1 MAKPKLALIP
11 AAQGSKF
18 YSVLPSDGVGDFD
31 FARASAATRINKYG
45 YIETVASGQS
55 RLNYPLIDGVVK
67 GCPSHILEPARTN
80 YITYSE
86 DLSNLLATN
95 LVLTPNSA
103 ISPDGSLTAF
113 QVNDDSTNGEHKI
126 EQVISSATGTH
137 SAFVKFNGGSFVQIV
152 GVGTAWYQNFDI
164 ENGVL
169 GTGDVL
175 SAEIIYYGNGWYRIS
190 AYDNNPNTK
199 YQINI
204 VDTLSA
210 VRAKQYEG
218 NGSNS
223 IFLWGAQFEI
233 GSYPTSYI
241 PTNGSAV
248 TRVAETANNAGD
260 ASTFNDSE
268 GVLMAEISALAN
280 DSIERFISISDGTTN
295 NRVYIW
301 YYSAT
306 NGLAFAVFNNGS
318 AQFFSTTTLNS
329 DITNN
334 KLALKYKANDFAM
347 WINGYK
353 IATDLSGTTFG
364 SGILNKLSFNNGAG
378 STPFYGNTKQ
388 IQYYDSVLTDSELET
403 LTSWVSFQDMAEGQ
417 LYTIE

>member
-1 MAKPKLALIP
+1 MAKPKLCLIP
-11 AAQGSKF
+11 AAQGSRF
-18 YSVLPSDGVGDFD
+18 YSVLPSSGIGDFS
-31 FARASAATRINKYG
+31 FTRNTSATRINKDG
-45 YIETVASGQS
+45 YIESVPALTS

-95 LVLTPNSA
+95 VVLTPNSA

-175 SAEIIYYGNGWYRIS
+175 NAEIIYYGDGWYRIS

-210 VRAKQYEG
+210 VRARQYEG

-241 PTNGSAV
+241 PTNGSAT
-248 TRVAETANNAGD
+248 TRGAESANNAGE

-268 GVLMAEISALAN
+268 GVLMAEISALAD
-280 DSIERFISISDGTTN
+280 DSTYRFISLSDGTLS
-295 NRVYIW
+295 NRV
-301 YYSAT
+301 SLFLSNNNT
-306 NGLAFAVFNNGS
+306 LNGS
-318 AQFFSTTTLNS
+318 ANGVSS
-329 DITNN
+329 IASVVDIKNNN
-334 KLALKYKANDFAM
+334 KVAYKYKSGDYAL
-347 WINGYK
+347 WVNGIEVGISTSITGNHSNLDRLNFDY
-353 IATDLSGTTFG
+353 GQG
-364 SGILNKLSFNNGAG
+364 SDD
-378 STPFYGNTKQ
+378 FYGNTKQ
-388 IQYYDSVLTDSELET
+388 IQYFDSALTDSELET
-403 LTSWVSFQDMAEGQ
+403 LTSWVSFQDMAESQ
-417 LYTIE
+417 LYSIK